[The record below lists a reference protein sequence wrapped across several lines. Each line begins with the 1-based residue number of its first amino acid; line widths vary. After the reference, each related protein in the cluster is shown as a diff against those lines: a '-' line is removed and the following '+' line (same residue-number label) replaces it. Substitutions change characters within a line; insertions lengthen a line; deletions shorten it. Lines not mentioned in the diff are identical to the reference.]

1 MPNKI
6 HEMLEVDPAVPVGA
20 ETIGDDWKS
29 AGGTVETPQP
39 ENPGAEPQLY
49 YTMFCHSCIG
59 FTWPR
64 RYNYEDARVDAAVHD
79 QENEG
84 HATEVR

>member
-6 HEMLEVDPAVPVGA
+6 HEMLEADPAVPPGA
-20 ETIGDDWKS
+20 ETISDDWKS
-29 AGGTVETPQP
+29 AGGSVATPEP
-39 ENPGAEPQLY
+39 HAPGGEPQLY
-49 YTMFCHSCIG
+49 YMMFCHSCIG

-64 RYNYEDARVDAAVHD
+64 RYTYDDARGDAAQHAL
-79 QENEG
+79 ENEG